1 MFLKNMS
8 NQAALDKHRLK
19 CSGKQL
25 FCCGICRQ
33 GFQSHNSMVKHTV
46 RWHKADKTFKCTGVF
61 VGRSKL
67 QNSTNQSKNARLGQI
82 FEKTHVPLISGLNHT
97 SQLLTVKLK
106 KEIVSF
112 LKKEFFISNLMKFH
126 LVLDCVLAKPEFN
139 NLVKRMRY
147 VTRSQSEKIN
157 RSTDLRMCVE
167 RGRVKLQK
175 SLDSLENTP
184 SGRIIVNYI
193 NKNVYY

>member
-1 MFLKNMS
+1 M
-8 NQAALDKHRLK
+8 
-19 CSGKQL
+19 KQ
-25 FCCGICRQ
+25 
-33 GFQSHNSMVKHTV
+33 H
-46 RWHKADKTFKCTGVF
+46 
-61 VGRSKL
+61 KL
-67 QNSTNQSKNARLGQI
+67 QNSTKHSKNARLGLI

-112 LKKEFFISNLMKFH
+112 FKKEVFISNLMKFH
-126 LVLDCVLAKPEFN
+126 LVLDCVLAKPESN

-147 VTRSQSEKIN
+147 VTRSQSDKIN
-157 RSTDLRMCVE
+157 RSTDLRMCVK

-184 SGRIIVNYI
+184 SGKNNVNIY
-193 NKNVYY
+193 K